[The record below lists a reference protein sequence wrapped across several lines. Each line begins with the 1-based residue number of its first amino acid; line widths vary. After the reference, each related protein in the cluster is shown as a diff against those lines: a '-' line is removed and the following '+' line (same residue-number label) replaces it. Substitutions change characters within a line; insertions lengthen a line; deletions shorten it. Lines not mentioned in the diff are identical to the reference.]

1 MNDNQVSES
10 NLYLKAPSFLKWIFL
25 CGVFWLALGVAYIPI
40 NKVYQ
45 QGIIVLFFLPVLLFF
60 LLNTKI
66 FYNFISSNNIFFSI
80 LGVVFLYAA
89 LHSTFLGNFKSAK
102 HVIYV
107 LLFVFSGLVFVFL
120 DYNEKVRSKF
130 LFLILAVAMFIA
142 LASIYNFFYIEGHHF
157 SERMWGVLGVNHPIL
172 GSYYIGVFLL
182 ACLFLIVD
190 QRKLNSLPLLIVMSA
205 YIVFAQSRGAY
216 LAIFIAPI
224 LYGAIFLRHNK
235 YFKLFLFIIFTC
247 AALLV
252 YFLFEQIML
261 RGSSNRFE
269 IISLALEVGV
279 EKLWFGYGI
288 GYDFS
293 PHAIHSTEVFYH
305 THNLLTHIFIELGVF
320 GVLFFIALW
329 LYCLYYCFRN
339 TEIALARFN
348 ILLILFSSIAF
359 QFDAASFIAQP
370 RLEWFIVWVPITLTV
385 AVMAIRFMEKSK
397 QPVNL

>member
-1 MNDNQVSES
+1 MMDNQASKS
-10 NLYLKAPSFLKWIFL
+10 TLYFKAPGFLKWIFL
-25 CGVFWLALGVAYIPI
+25 CGVFWLALGVAYIPT
-40 NKVYQ
+40 NKIYQ
-45 QGIIVLFFLPVLLFF
+45 QGIITLFFLPVLFFF
-60 LLNTKI
+60 LLNAKI
-66 FYNFISSNNIFFSI
+66 FYNFMSSNKIFFSI
-80 LGVVFLYAA
+80 LGVVFFYAA
-89 LHSTFLGNFKSAK
+89 LNSAFLGNLKSVK
-102 HVIYV
+102 HVVYI
-107 LLFVFSGLVFVFL
+107 LLFVFSGLVFVLL
-120 DYNEKVRSKF
+120 DYSKKNRNNF
-130 LFLILAVAMFIA
+130 LLLILAAVMLIA
-142 LASIYNFFYIEGHHF
+142 LASIYNFFYIEGHSF
-157 SERMWGVLGVNHPIL
+157 SERMWGVVGVHHPIL

-190 QRKLNSLPLLIVMSA
+190 QRKLNVLPLLLVMSA

-216 LAIFIAPI
+216 LAIFVAPI
-224 LYGAIFLRHNK
+224 LYGAFFLRHSK
-235 YFKLFLFIIFTC
+235 YFKLFLFLFFSS

-305 THNLLTHIFIELGVF
+305 THNLLTHIFIELGAL
-320 GVLFFIALW
+320 GVLFFIVLW
-329 LYCLYYCFRN
+329 IYCLYYCFRT
-339 TEIALARFN
+339 TEVALARFN

-370 RLEWFIVWVPITLTV
+370 RLEWFIVWVPISLTV
-385 AVMAIRFMEKSK
+385 AVMAIRFIEKSK
-397 QPVNL
+397 QSVNF

>member
-10 NLYLKAPSFLKWIFL
+10 NLHLKAPGFLKWIFL
-25 CGVFWLALGVAYIPI
+25 CGVFWFVLGVAYIPT
-40 NKVYQ
+40 NKIYQ
-45 QGIIVLFFLPVLLFF
+45 QGIILLFFLPVLLFF
-60 LLNTKI
+60 LLNAKI
-66 FYNFISSNNIFFSI
+66 FYNFMSSNKVFFSI

-89 LHSTFLGNFKSAK
+89 LHSAFLGNFKSVK

-107 LLFVFSGLVFVFL
+107 LLFVFSGFVFVFI
-120 DYNEKVRSKF
+120 DYSKETKSN
-130 LFLILAVAMFIA
+130 LLLLILAAVMLIA
-142 LASIYNFFYIEGHHF
+142 LASIYNFFYIDGHSF
-157 SERMWGVLGVNHPIL
+157 NKRMWGIIGVNHPIL

-182 ACLFLIVD
+182 VCLFLIVD

-216 LAIFIAPI
+216 LAIFVAPI
-224 LYGAIFLRHNK
+224 LYGAVFLRHSK
-235 YFKLFLFIIFTC
+235 YFKLFLFVIFSC

-252 YFLFEQIML
+252 YFFFEQIML

-293 PHAIHSTEVFYH
+293 LHAIHSTEVFYH
-305 THNLLTHIFIELGVF
+305 THNLLTHIFIELGIL

-329 LYCLYYCFRN
+329 FYCLYYCYRN
-339 TEIALARFN
+339 KDIALARFN
-348 ILLILFSSIAF
+348 ILLVLFSSIAF

-370 RLEWFIVWVPITLTV
+370 RLEWFLVWVPVSITFS
-385 AVMAIRFMEKSK
+385 VMTYSFLEKSEASK
-397 QPVNL
+397 V

>member
-1 MNDNQVSES
+1 MMDNQASKS
-10 NLYLKAPSFLKWIFL
+10 TLYFKAPGFLKWIFL
-25 CGVFWLALGVAYIPI
+25 CGVFWLVLGVAYIPT
-40 NKVYQ
+40 NKIYQ

-66 FYNFISSNNIFFSI
+66 FYSFISSNKVFFSI

-89 LHSTFLGNFKSAK
+89 LHSAFLGNFKSVK

-107 LLFVFSGLVFVFL
+107 LLFVFSGFVFVFI
-120 DYNEKVRSKF
+120 DYSEKVRSKF
-130 LFLILAVAMFIA
+130 LFLILAVAMFVA

-157 SERMWGVLGVNHPIL
+157 SERMWGVLGVTHPIL

-182 ACLFLIVD
+182 VCLFLIVD

-216 LAIFIAPI
+216 LAIFVAPI
-224 LYGAIFLRHNK
+224 LYGAVFLRHSK
-235 YFKLFLFIIFTC
+235 YFKLFLFVIFSC

-252 YFLFEQIML
+252 YFFFEQIML

-305 THNLLTHIFIELGVF
+305 THNLLTHIFIELGIL

-329 LYCLYYCFRN
+329 FYCLYYCYRN
-339 TEIALARFN
+339 KDIALARFN
-348 ILLILFSSIAF
+348 ILLVLFSSIAF

-370 RLEWFIVWVPITLTV
+370 RLEWFLVWVPVSITFS
-385 AVMAIRFMEKSK
+385 VMTYSFLEKSEASK
-397 QPVNL
+397 V